1 MTGRGAFHTVRA
13 AVSQHFSLFLAL
25 RYLKPKR
32 TFVSVITVISV
43 LGVAVGVWALIVV
56 LSVMTGFDHELRR
69 KVLGFEAHLTVSARS
84 GVIKEWESVRE
95 ALDKTPG
102 VTASSP
108 FVMGPALLDFEDHF
122 LAVKLRGIN
131 LESESRIANL
141 HEFVKTGA
149 LDLDG
154 DKCIMGTELAASLG
168 VVVGD
173 KVLVHGPGNL
183 QEVMTQLKKAEKK
196 DPTAKSIGDIRQL
209 VQPVELEITGLF
221 ETGRYQYDSEFVL
234 VPLHVAQEVYG
245 FRGEIHGI
253 TLRTRD
259 PEWAHGFRGELEDQL
274 GGKLAVT
281 SWIDQNRQLFD
292 AIAVERGTMAVILFL
307 IVGVAAFAIMNTLIT
322 VTVQKRKEIGI
333 IKALGASQWQI
344 IRLFLY
350 QGAMVGLLGILVG
363 FGTGLVT
370 IFYRNE
376 FRALL
381 SHVLGIEIF
390 PKGIYQFA
398 SIPAE
403 IVPYDMAFIC
413 IASFIACMVAGLLP
427 AVFAARLD
435 PVKAL
440 REE

>member
-1 MTGRGAFHTVRA
+1 M
-13 AVSQHFSLFLAL
+13 SQHFSLFLAL

-69 KVLGFEAHLTVSARS
+69 KVLGFEAHLTVGRPS
-84 GVIKEWESVRE
+84 GAIEDWEPLRE
-95 ALDKTPG
+95 QLNKTPG
-102 VTASSP
+102 IVASSP
-108 FVMGPALLDFEDHF
+108 FVMGPALLEFHDEF
-122 LAVKLRGIN
+122 ASAKMRGIEI
-131 LESESRIANL
+131 ESESRIANL
-141 HEFVKTGA
+141 REFVKAGT

-154 DKCIMGTELAASLG
+154 DKCIMGTELAALLG
-168 VVVGD
+168 VTVGE
-173 KVLVHGPGNL
+173 KVRLHGPGNL
-183 QEVMTQLKKAEKK
+183 REVMTELKKAEGK
-196 DPTAKSIGDIRQL
+196 DPTAKSLGDIRQL

-221 ETGRYQYDSEFVL
+221 ETGRFQYDSEFVL
-234 VPLHVAQEVYG
+234 MPLHVAQEVYG

-259 PEWAHGFRGELEDQL
+259 PEWAHGFKHELANQL
-274 GGKLAVT
+274 GGGMAVT
-281 SWIDQNRQLFD
+281 SWIDQNRQLFE
-292 AIAVERGTMAVILFL
+292 AIAVERGTMAVIMFL

-333 IKALGASQWQI
+333 IKALGARQWQI

-350 QGAMVGLLGILVG
+350 QGSVVGFLGIVLGFGAGLL
-363 FGTGLVT
+363 T
-370 IFYRNE
+370 IRFRNE
-376 FRALL
+376 FRELL
-381 SHVLGIEIF
+381 SNVLGIEIF

-398 SIPAE
+398 TIPAE
-403 IVPYDMAFIC
+403 IVPRDMALIC
-413 IASFIACMVAGLLP
+413 ITSFIACMVAGLLP
-427 AVFAARLD
+427 AIFAARLD